1 MPRERT
7 KKSRKRGR
15 PPLPPD
21 QAKRHALGI
30 RTTKTL
36 KERIADAA
44 GASGRSLAQE
54 AEHRL
59 EGSFAPDPDFETWL
73 ARIYGPQCAALL
85 QIIGRELPSQIVRA
99 GIRVGALHGTRVDIL
114 SDWMADPT
122 VFAVVSRSINA
133 ILAILRPPGAPADVP
148 DLDPEGDAQDLM
160 SKLAREYSPE
170 SFDIGKGWH
179 DRLSPLL
186 GERLRKQLGSGLIV

>member
-54 AEHRL
+54 AEYRL
-59 EGSFAPDPDFETWL
+59 EGSFAAAPDFDTWL

-85 QIIGRELPSQIVRA
+85 QIIGRELPSQIVTA
-99 GIRVGALHGTRVDIL
+99 GIRVGAMHGTRVDIL

-148 DLDPEGDAQDLM
+148 DLDPESDAQLLM

-170 SFDIGKGWH
+170 
-179 DRLSPLL
+179 LL
-186 GERLRKQLGSGLIV
+186 RLRQGLARPLIPALGGAAEEPVK